1 MTIAE
6 TARGAPP
13 AASRHR
19 GLRVGLAAIAVLE
32 LLDAM
37 MRVQLLLPDYR
48 HPADVVQALTAAYF
62 VLAPVVSGAALL
74 LAAIGRVRQAILALA
89 LLTLLTC
96 LLQGIWLIGGSELP
110 WAKGEP
116 LLRLF
121 IFPAAAIAAAAL
133 AAKNRRLAI
142 AGLLVC
148 MPTIYSWV
156 PIVFFTIGVVIYG
169 A

>member
-6 TARGAPP
+6 TAQGAQP
-13 AASRHR
+13 AAPRHR
-19 GLRVGLAAIAVLE
+19 GLRIGLAAIAALE

-37 MRVQLLLPDYR
+37 MRVQLLLPDYH
-48 HPADVVQALTAAYF
+48 HPTDFVQAFTAAYF
-62 VLAPVVSGAALL
+62 VLAPLVSGAALL

-133 AAKNRRLAI
+133 AAKNRWLAV
-142 AGLLVC
+142 AGLLVT

-156 PIVFFTIGVVIYG
+156 PIVFFTVGVLIYG